1 MALRGLTTIG
11 ADHMGIVYINNR
23 STKKKANKKP
33 GWREA
38 EAEYQQWLMK
48 HGAHKSQKKK
58 QEPELYVP
66 PRGSYIR
73 ETIQYPS
80 RNTFSG
86 DTAKAKTTKYT
97 GDYFVGIA
105 TMHKSNLVPVGKDQD
120 ARDYAT
126 MRRN

>member
-1 MALRGLTTIG
+1 MSGYVVMSRDSI
-11 ADHMGIVYINNR
+11 NR
-23 STKKKANKKP
+23 STKKKKAKKP
-33 GWREA
+33 GWRET
-38 EAEYQQWLMK
+38 EAQYEQWLMK
-48 HGAHKSQKKK
+48 HGAHKSQNKK
-58 QEPELYVP
+58 QQPEVYVP
-66 PRGSYIR
+66 SDGPYIR
-73 ETIQYPS
+73 ETTQHPS

>member
-1 MALRGLTTIG
+1 MSREFI
-11 ADHMGIVYINNR
+11 NR
-23 STKKKANKKP
+23 STKKKKQAKKP

-73 ETIQYPS
+73 ETPYYPS
-80 RNTFSG
+80 LGSG
-86 DTAKAKTTKYT
+86 TGSTAKAKTTKYT